1 MSEWNYYGSDRRSAF
16 ESRLEPDYIAAELK
30 RYQRVLGKT
39 FGIPELV
46 ELEKIRAM
54 ALVAEAINDAPEFW
68 VDQIGQALSDS
79 KFNAVSNSIDSVAEA
94 ISELKE

>member
-1 MSEWNYYGSDRRSAF
+1 MSEWNYYGTDRRIAF
-16 ESRLEPDYIAAELK
+16 EARLEPDYIAAELK

-54 ALVAEAINDAPEFW
+54 ALVAEAINDAPEFL
-68 VDQIGQALSDS
+68 VDQIGQALSYS

-94 ISELKE
+94 ISELKD

>member
-46 ELEKIRAM
+46 ELENIRAM
-54 ALVAEAINDAPEFW
+54 ALVAEAINDAPEFL

>member
-1 MSEWNYYGSDRRSAF
+1 MPEWNYYGADRRIAF
-16 ESRLEPDYIAAELK
+16 ESRLEPDFIAAELK
-30 RYQRVLGKT
+30 RYQRVFGET

-54 ALVAEAINDAPEFW
+54 ALVAEAINDAPEFL
-68 VDQIGQALSDS
+68 VDQIGQALNDS
-79 KFNAVSNSIDSVAEA
+79 RFNAVSNSIDSVAEA